1 MKIYLDNCCFNRPYD
16 DQRQMRIYLETQAKL
31 HIQQLIVQ
39 KKLKFVCSFILRYE
53 NNENP
58 DISNRD
64 SIAQFF
70 INASEY
76 VGNENMDNI
85 LRKAKELMNQ
95 GIRMKDA
102 AHLACAINAGCDYF
116 ITTDDKLIKKCND
129 NIIKVRTQLTF
140 LDNLEDKPDA

>member
-16 DQRQMRIYLETQAKL
+16 DQRQMRIFLETQAKL

-70 INASEY
+70 LNASEY
-76 VGNENMDNI
+76 VGNENIENI
-85 LRKAKELMNQ
+85 LRTAKELMNQ
-95 GIRMKDA
+95 GIKMKDA

-116 ITTDDKLIKKCND
+116 ITTDDSLIKKCND
-129 NIIKVRTQLTF
+129 TIIKVRTPLTF
-140 LDNLEDKPDA
+140 LNNLEDKPDA